1 MVESDLGLVEELRM
15 LGADRLHLDGNLL
28 RTSPLIQ
35 PLGGTRSVC
44 EEATR
49 LASGDMRGK
58 KYFSEGSRA

>member
-35 PLGGTRSVC
+35 PLGGTRIV
-44 EEATR
+44 
-49 LASGDMRGK
+49 
-58 KYFSEGSRA
+58 